1 MDGGVRGKTGR
12 RCNLYSSRRGRDSQS
27 WRVRLSEQQQAKGVI
42 NDTPKKHF
50 HFHHSALQIHPP
62 FRLKRATG
70 APQIT
75 PLLLPLLNHLP
86 PRQLCHFPHSSSPP
100 STYPYPRP
108 HHFTDP
114 HPYHITQ
121 FHPRSLK
128 MTGGK
133 SGGKASG
140 SKTSQS

>member
-1 MDGGVRGKTGR
+1 MDGRARGKTGR

-27 WRVRLSEQQQAKGVI
+27 WRVRLSEQQQQAIREKI
-42 NDTPKKHF
+42 NNTRIIY

-62 FRLKRATG
+62 FGLKRATG
-70 APQIT
+70 APKSRRSCCHYLIT
-75 PLLLPLLNHLP
+75 FRPDNLS
-86 PRQLCHFPHSSSPP
+86 FPP
-100 STYPYPRP
+100 SIVASIHIPISTSTSLYGSTTQP
-108 HHFTDP
+108 HNP
-114 HPYHITQ
+114 IPLK
-121 FHPRSLK
+121 SLK